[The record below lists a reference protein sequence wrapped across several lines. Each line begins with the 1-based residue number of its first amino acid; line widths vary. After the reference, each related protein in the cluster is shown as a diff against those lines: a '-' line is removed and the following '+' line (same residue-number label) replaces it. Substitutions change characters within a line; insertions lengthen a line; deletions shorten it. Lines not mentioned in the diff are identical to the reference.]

1 MQTGQFDIENRTFDI
16 SHLSETETSLSITCN
31 KISMMYRDESNN
43 LIKLTKT
50 LTDDPMV
57 GKRGDYLVASD
68 VKENYI
74 GGYCTLSKQ
83 NNKTKTC
90 IGKLLADTSDHS
102 KFTFKTFADQNGI
115 QRTALLV
122 PVSL

>member
-1 MQTGQFDIENRTFDI
+1 
-16 SHLSETETSLSITCN
+16 
-31 KISMMYRDESNN
+31 MYRDETNN

-50 LTDDPMV
+50 LTNDPMV
-57 GKRGDYLVASD
+57 GMRGDYLVASD

-90 IGKLLADTSDHS
+90 IGKLLADTVDQT
-102 KFTFKTFADQNGI
+102 KFTFKTFADQNGVT
-115 QRTALLV
+115 RTALLV